1 MTRLLMS
8 LVLITTAA
16 CSGGKKSQG
25 TGPGSGTGSGTAIL
39 VKKIVLSWG
48 ISPKGELADVFLAT
62 TDETGKQ
69 VSNSL
74 GSYKGTCTPFK
85 PEAEM
90 KAITGVKCET
100 GGGGTEL
107 HAVVQGGEEIVVLSV
122 GFEQDRKPDPMA
134 RKEVAR
140 IKIPLGIAVEAAP

>member
-8 LVLITTAA
+8 LALIAA
-16 CSGGKKSQG
+16 CGGGKKPES

-39 VKKIVLSWG
+39 VKKIVVSWG
-48 ISPKGELADVFLAT
+48 ITPKGEFADIYLAT

-69 VSNSL
+69 VSHSL
-74 GSYKGTCTPFK
+74 GAYKGTCAAFK
-85 PEAEM
+85 PAAEM
-90 KAITGVKCET
+90 NAITGVSCTT

-107 HAVVQGGEEIVVLSV
+107 HAVVQGGEEIVVLKAGTEPGRTV
-122 GFEQDRKPDPMA
+122 DPMS
-134 RKEVAR
+134 RVEVTR